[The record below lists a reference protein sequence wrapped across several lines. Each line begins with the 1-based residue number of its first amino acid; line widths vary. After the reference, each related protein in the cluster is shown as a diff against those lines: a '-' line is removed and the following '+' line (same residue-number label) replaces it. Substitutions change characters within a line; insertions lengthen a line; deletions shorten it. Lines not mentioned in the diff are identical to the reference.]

1 MLSVGRSENKKDKVM
16 KSIFFKRPILRLM
29 AMMFLLLFLFA
40 GCEGDGPGEVD
51 DLWYHL
57 FDPEYSMEVVSS
69 PPYFTTEN
77 PVEIT
82 VTVHPRESGTGR
94 FWISGNHPDGT
105 ANGTLLSPETGEVG
119 RLFSSVVLEAG
130 LPTRLIWQI
139 QLNEINE
146 SLPQK
151 VRFSFEAGFDS
162 VLVDSTMYPIG
173 AQELVHEFGSGYGTS
188 IGTLFHLYPEE

>member
-1 MLSVGRSENKKDKVM
+1 M
-16 KSIFFKRPILRLM
+16 KPIFFKRPILRLM
-29 AMMFLLLFLFA
+29 AVMFLLLFLFA
-40 GCEGDGPGEVD
+40 GCDGDGPGEVD

-82 VTVHPRESGTGR
+82 VTVHPRESGIGS
-94 FWISGNHPDGT
+94 FMIGGNNPDNGADGT
-105 ANGTLLSPETGEVG
+105 MLSPVIGEVG
-119 RLFSSVVLEAG
+119 TLSAPVTLEAG
-130 LPTRLIWQI
+130 QPTQLTWQI
-139 QLNEINE
+139 QLNELPE
-146 SLPQK
+146 SGPQH
-151 VRFSFEAGFDS
+151 VRFSFSAGFDS

-173 AQELVHEFGSGYGTS
+173 APELVHEFGSGYGTS